1 MARRTLRPPLTLSII
16 ALFLAILVSLHLM
29 STATQDASELGEM
42 YSSLVLTNGLAS
54 LILLGL
60 VGANIYWLSRQ
71 LKKKAAGSNLTSR
84 MIFLFSLLSLA
95 PASIVF
101 YYSVQFLDR
110 SVDSWFDVNV
120 DQAMDDAL
128 ELGQTA
134 LDERMRNLLKETEQ
148 IAQQLSTSPIS
159 LLGVRLGELN
169 ENEDADLTLFSRQG
183 QIIGFNGSNTETMTP
198 NLPEIGIMVQVRQGK
213 PYIGLETIGHDGLQ
227 IRAVVSLIGEDA
239 IFLQAIYRIPRQLAQ
254 LTDSVQAAYQHY
266 KELTFLRRSLKFTFT
281 LTLSLILLL
290 SLLAA
295 VWAAFL
301 SIRRIVEP
309 VRLLAIGTRAIA
321 EGDYEKRLPVK
332 DRGELGF
339 LVESFNTMTNKI
351 AQARDEAQQS
361 KWVVERQRAYLE
373 TVLASLSSAVL
384 SLDAELRVLTANQSA
399 NHILHAD
406 FEQYIGWPLAVLCG
420 AYPHIAELMS
430 QLELSIKSEVPSW
443 KMELTLNSP
452 AGRQELFCRGSSLYG
467 NDDHY
472 EGLVLIIDDVTALIQ
487 AQRSTAW
494 SEVARRLAHEI
505 KNPLTPIQ
513 LSAERLRHKLAK
525 TLEGPDLEVLEKST
539 RTIVQQVEA
548 MKTMVN
554 AFGEY
559 AKPSI
564 IQLRPLGINPLLEEV
579 VALYPPNAGLHFTL
593 QLDPHLPDV
602 LGDPVK
608 LRQVIHNLI
617 KNAAEAMPQGQSGK
631 MTIKTA
637 FGVSFGTGNIELR
650 LSDDGPGIA
659 PDQAERIFEPYVT
672 SKTKGTGLGLAI
684 VRRIIEELGG
694 QIKLDTAYRHGASFI
709 ITLPL
714 AQPPTHM
721 NDEQR

>member
-339 LVESFNTMTNKI
+339 LVESFNTMTD
-351 AQARDEAQQS
+351 REATEQP
-361 KWVVERQRAYLE
+361 VDAAVA
-373 TVLASLSSAVL
+373 AVL
-384 SLDAELRVLTANQSA
+384 KDFKGKFSL
-399 NHILHAD
+399 
-406 FEQYIGWPLAVLCG
+406 
-420 AYPHIAELMS
+420 
-430 QLELSIKSEVPSW
+430 
-443 KMELTLNSP
+443 
-452 AGRQELFCRGSSLYG
+452 
-467 NDDHY
+467 
-472 EGLVLIIDDVTALIQ
+472 
-487 AQRSTAW
+487 
-494 SEVARRLAHEI
+494 
-505 KNPLTPIQ
+505 
-513 LSAERLRHKLAK
+513 K
-525 TLEGPDLEVLEKST
+525 TE
-539 RTIVQQVEA
+539 
-548 MKTMVN
+548 
-554 AFGEY
+554 
-559 AKPSI
+559 
-564 IQLRPLGINPLLEEV
+564 
-579 VALYPPNAGLHFTL
+579 
-593 QLDPHLPDV
+593 
-602 LGDPVK
+602 
-608 LRQVIHNLI
+608 
-617 KNAAEAMPQGQSGK
+617 
-631 MTIKTA
+631 
-637 FGVSFGTGNIELR
+637 
-650 LSDDGPGIA
+650 
-659 PDQAERIFEPYVT
+659 
-672 SKTKGTGLGLAI
+672 
-684 VRRIIEELGG
+684 
-694 QIKLDTAYRHGASFI
+694 
-709 ITLPL
+709 
-714 AQPPTHM
+714 
-721 NDEQR
+721 

>member
-1 MARRTLRPPLTLSII
+1 
-16 ALFLAILVSLHLM
+16 
-29 STATQDASELGEM
+29 
-42 YSSLVLTNGLAS
+42 
-54 LILLGL
+54 
-60 VGANIYWLSRQ
+60 
-71 LKKKAAGSNLTSR
+71 
-84 MIFLFSLLSLA
+84 
-95 PASIVF
+95 
-101 YYSVQFLDR
+101 
-110 SVDSWFDVNV
+110 
-120 DQAMDDAL
+120 
-128 ELGQTA
+128 
-134 LDERMRNLLKETEQ
+134 
-148 IAQQLSTSPIS
+148 
-159 LLGVRLGELN
+159 
-169 ENEDADLTLFSRQG
+169 
-183 QIIGFNGSNTETMTP
+183 MTP

-254 LTDSVQAAYQHY
+254 LTDSVEAAYQHY

-309 VRLLAIGTRAIA
+309 VRLLAVGTRAIA
-321 EGDYEKRLPVK
+321 DGDYEKRLPVK

-339 LVESFNTMTNKI
+339 LVESFNAMTDKI

-384 SLDAELRVLTANQSA
+384 SLDSELRVLTANQSA

-420 AYPHIAELMS
+420 AYPHIAELMA
-430 QLELSIKSEVPSW
+430 QLEPSMKSESPSW
-443 KMELTLNSP
+443 KMELTFNSP

-467 NDDHY
+467 AQDQY

-487 AQRSTAW
+487 AQRCTAW

-559 AKPSI
+559 AKPSN
-564 IQLRPLGINPLLEEV
+564 IQLRPLRINPLVEEV
-579 VALYPPNAGLHFTL
+579 VALYPPNAGLNVELH
-593 QLDPHLPDV
+593 LDPDLPEV

-617 KNAAEAMPQGQSGK
+617 KNAAEAMPQGRSGK
-631 MTIKTA
+631 MTIQTT
-637 FGVSFGTGNIELR
+637 FGVGFGTGNIALR

-694 QIKLDTAYRHGASFI
+694 QIKLDTAYRHGASFL
-709 ITLPL
+709 ITLPV
-714 AQPPTHM
+714 AQPPTDV